1 MTKLVFGFFLLFSSL
16 SFGQVLSGEIVD
28 EGRKMTSN
36 TPFVVEGMLNGYCTY
51 ELAVDRDG
59 NVTSARLVE
68 TNLKSTPAKYE
79 VRNYVTKIKFAP
91 GTYYPKFHH
100 ALVKI
105 TTVQKK

>member
-1 MTKLVFGFFLLFSSL
+1 MTKLFLGTFLFFSSM
-16 SFGQVLSGEIVD
+16 SFGQVLSGEILD
-28 EGRKMTSN
+28 EGRKVTSSI
-36 TPFVVEGMLNGYCTY
+36 PFVIEGMLDGYCTY

-59 NVTSARLVE
+59 KVTSARLVE

-105 TTVQKK
+105 TTVKKK